1 VSRRA
6 AGLLAKAFALGLL
19 GGFALGAAAP
29 RPHPSQS
36 PPGRAMVE
44 LNANAR
50 AEGNRR
56 ADAVDLGRHLL
67 ATIWPAQILK
77 VRVDGVGPH
86 EVAGLMVSGV
96 KFHGRLDDR
105 GFSDEIASLVK
116 RTFASSRVE
125 EVDIW
130 AVEPI
135 PFDKLEP
142 VSGDYAEPTDRIV
155 FSITVRRNEKSSV
168 NSRLKQGKNVFWAP
182 DFHARLHP
190 GRTREGPLRG
200 SPNPTNSPPS
210 T

>member
-1 VSRRA
+1 VRSS
-6 AGLLAKAFALGLL
+6 LSTLALGCIAWL
-19 GGFALGAAAP
+19 ALGAATPAP
-29 RPHPSQS
+29 HAALASKAPLPRSV
-36 PPGRAMVE
+36 VE

-67 ATIWPAQILK
+67 TTTWPAQVLK
-77 VRVDGVGPH
+77 IRVDGVGPH
-86 EVAGLMVSGV
+86 EVAGLVLSGV
-96 KFHGRLDDR
+96 KFHGHLDER
-105 GFSDEIASLVK
+105 GFTDEIASLVK
-116 RTFASSRVE
+116 RTFAGSRVE

-155 FSITVRRNEKSSV
+155 FSITVRRNEKSSLDK
-168 NSRLKQGKNVFWAP
+168 RLKQGKNVFWAP
-182 DFHARLHP
+182 DFHGKLQP
-190 GRTREGPLRG
+190 GKREGPVRG
-200 SPNPTNSPPS
+200 SPNPANSPPS